1 MKSNAE
7 TLAVERPPPRG
18 EKENL
23 FMALRNEHN
32 ELKKK
37 RRRGGAKKE
46 KCFVTTAKLFN
57 LNFAIHMVVGMWW
70 K

>member
-7 TLAVERPPPRG
+7 TLAGERPPPRG

-37 RRRGGAKKE
+37 RRRGEVQKRKS
-46 KCFVTTAKLFN
+46 VL
-57 LNFAIHMVVGMWW
+57 
-70 K
+70 